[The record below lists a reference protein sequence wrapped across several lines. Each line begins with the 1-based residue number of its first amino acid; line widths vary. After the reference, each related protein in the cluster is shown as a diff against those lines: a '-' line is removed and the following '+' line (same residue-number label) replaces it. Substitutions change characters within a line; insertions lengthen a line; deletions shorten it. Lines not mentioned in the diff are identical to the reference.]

1 MSDRS
6 RQGNATL
13 AVRNL
18 TKHFPVRQDLFN
30 TLFGDKQVV
39 HAVDNVSFNI
49 GREETFGLVGESGSG
64 KSTTG
69 RLIARLTEPTSGG
82 VTLDGVDWFALDR
95 RELRRR
101 RRDVQMIFQNP
112 FASLDPRWT
121 VQSIVAE
128 PLATHGVATGAEL
141 RRRVAELLVA
151 VGLEP
156 SHAQRFPHQF
166 SGGQRQRIGLAR
178 ALALSPKLLIADEPV
193 SALDVSVQAQ
203 ILNMMQEIQQR
214 YRLSVLFISHDLSVV
229 KYICD
234 RVAVMYLG
242 EVVEVTET
250 DTLFRAPLHPYTQAL
265 LAAIPEPTTKRRT
278 FAAIEGEI
286 PSPIHPPSGCRF
298 HPRCPRAQALCSQK
312 APAFEEHAPGHW
324 AACHFVETPAPAR
337 GRRGE

>member
-1 MSDRS
+1 M
-6 RQGNATL
+6 
-13 AVRNL
+13 
-18 TKHFPVRQDLFN
+18 
-30 TLFGDKQVV
+30 
-39 HAVDNVSFNI
+39 
-49 GREETFGLVGESGSG
+49 GS
-64 KSTTG
+64 
-69 RLIARLTEPTSGG
+69 
-82 VTLDGVDWFALDR
+82 DWFELDP

-128 PLATHGVATGAEL
+128 PLATHGIAAGAEL

-151 VGLEP
+151 VGLDP

-178 ALALSPKLLIADEPV
+178 ALALNPKLLIADEPV

-203 ILNMMQEIQQR
+203 ILNLMRELQR
-214 YRLSVLFISHDLSVV
+214 CYHLSVLFISHDLSVV

-242 EVVEVTET
+242 EVVEVAET
-250 DTLFRAPLHPYTQAL
+250 AGLFRAPLHPYTQAL
-265 LAAIPEPTTKRRT
+265 LSAIPEPTTKRHT

-298 HPRCPRAQALCSQK
+298 HPRCPRAQALCAQK

-324 AACHFVETPAPAR
+324 AACHFVETPQPV
-337 GRRGE
+337 